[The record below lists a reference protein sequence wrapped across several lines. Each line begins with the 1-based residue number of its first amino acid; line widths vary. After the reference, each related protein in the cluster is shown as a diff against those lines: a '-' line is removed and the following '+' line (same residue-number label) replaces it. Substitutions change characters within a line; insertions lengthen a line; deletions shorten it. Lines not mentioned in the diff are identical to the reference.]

1 MKTDYRTKN
10 CRAKWDN
17 SADTCLP
24 LRGQKPR
31 AWRLVLFGAPGVGKG
46 TQAEFLKQRLD
57 ICHLST
63 GDLFRAAA
71 SQNGSSQSPAMAE
84 AMGYMRRGELVPDS
98 TVWQMVRE
106 RGDCLQC
113 AAGFLLDGFPRT
125 VPQAEQLQAY
135 MEGEGLALDGVLDY
149 EIPMAEIIARLSG
162 RRVCEKCKAVFHITW
177 RPSSTEGICDD
188 CGGRLYQRED
198 DQPKSIVTRL
208 EVYRHSTA
216 PLVEYYKE
224 QGLLLSLDATGSP
237 EDIFARTMH
246 SLQARSES
254 LSKQP
259 AGERV

>member
-1 MKTDYRTKN
+1 MKNGHRNRND
-10 CRAKWDN
+10 RAKWDN
-17 SADTCLP
+17 PADACLP

-71 SQNGSSQSPAMAE
+71 SQNGTGQSPAMAD
-84 AMGYMRRGELVPDS
+84 AMTYMRRGELVPDS
-98 TVWQMVRE
+98 TVWQMVQE
-106 RGDCLQC
+106 RGDCLRC

-125 VPQAEQLQAY
+125 VPQAQQLQSY
-135 MEGEGLALDGVLDY
+135 MDGEGLALDGVLDY
-149 EIPMAEIIARLSG
+149 EMPMAEIIARLGG

-177 RPSSTEGICDD
+177 RPPSVEGVCDD

-198 DQPKSIVTRL
+198 DQPKSIVVRL
-208 EVYRHSTA
+208 EVYRRSTA

-224 QGLLLSLDATGSP
+224 LGLLLSIDATGTP

-246 SLQARSES
+246 SLQARAES
-254 LSKQP
+254 LTGQP
-259 AGERV
+259 AGDRV